1 MSNRKSN
8 LSVQYMTR
16 IAILGALS
24 AILFM
29 IEIPVVAFYKL
40 DVSTLPALLGAFS
53 MGPMAGLAILLIKDL
68 FGLLHSGTMYVGE
81 LADFI
86 MGAAYILP
94 AALIYRYKK
103 SRKNALVGMIAGS
116 VTMIIVSV
124 LVNWLIMIP
133 FYMTAFGMP
142 MEKIVAMAQSAM
154 PFVDTE
160 WELLLYV
167 TAPFNLLKGTLVS
180 FITFILYKRISPILH
195 KNDAR
200 KMQKKTTKEL

>member
-94 AALIYRYKK
+94 AALIYRYRK

-167 TAPFNLLKGTLVS
+167 TAPFNLLKGIVLS
-180 FITFILYKRISPILH
+180 ALTFLLYKRLSPLLH
-195 KNDAR
+195 VR
-200 KMQKKTTKEL
+200 K

>member
-29 IEIPVVAFYKL
+29 IEVPVVAFYKL
-40 DVSTLPALLGAFS
+40 DVSTMPALLGAFS
-53 MGPMAGLAILLIKDL
+53 MGPMAGLAILLIKNL
-68 FGLLHSGTMYVGE
+68 FGLLHSSSMYVGE
-81 LADFI
+81 LADMI
-86 MGAAYILP
+86 MGAAYVLP

-103 SRKNALVGMIAGS
+103 TRKNALIGMVVGTLVMVVVA
-116 VTMIIVSV
+116 V
-124 LVNWLIMIP
+124 LVNWKIMIP
-133 FYMTAFGMP
+133 FYMTAYGMP

-167 TAPFNLLKGTLVS
+167 TAPFNLLKGIVLS
-180 FITFILYKRISPILH
+180 ALTFLLYKRLSPLLH
-195 KNDAR
+195 VR
-200 KMQKKTTKEL
+200 K

>member
-16 IAILGALS
+16 ISILGALS

-29 IEIPVVAFYKL
+29 IEVPVIAFYKL

-68 FGLLHSGTMYVGE
+68 FGLLHSTTMYVGE

-86 MGAAYILP
+86 MGAAFILP
-94 AALIYRYKK
+94 AALIYRHHKT
-103 SRKNALVGMIAGS
+103 RKNALIGVIVGTVAMIA
-116 VTMIIVSV
+116 VSV
-124 LVNWLIMIP
+124 LVNWKIMIP
-133 FYMTAFGMP
+133 FYMNAFNYPLESIIG
-142 MEKIVAMAQSAM
+142 MAQSAL

-160 WELLLYV
+160 WELLLFV
-167 TAPFNLLKGTLVS
+167 TAPFNLLKGIVLS
-180 FITFILYKRISPILH
+180 ALTFLLYKRLSPLLH
-195 KNDAR
+195 VKR
-200 KMQKKTTKEL
+200 

>member
-29 IEIPVVAFYKL
+29 IEIPVIAFYKL

-53 MGPMAGLAILLIKDL
+53 MGPMAGLAILLIKNI
-68 FGLLHSGTMYVGE
+68 FGLLHSTSMYVGE

-103 SRKNALVGMIAGS
+103 SRKNALIGMIAGT
-116 VTMIIVSV
+116 VTMIIVAV
-124 LVNWLIMIP
+124 LVNWKIMIP
-133 FYMTAFGMP
+133 FYMTAYGMP
-142 MEKIVAMAQSAM
+142 MEKVVAMAQSAM

-160 WELLLYV
+160 WELLMYV
-167 TAPFNLLKGTLVS
+167 TAPFNLLKGIVLS
-180 FITFILYKRISPILH
+180 ALTFLLYKRLSPLLH
-195 KNDAR
+195 VR
-200 KMQKKTTKEL
+200 K